1 MEQYV
6 GLDVSLKETSLCVVD
21 QTGTTLWQGKCAST
35 PESIAAVLAR
45 RAPGA
50 TRIGLESGLLST
62 WHWHALKA
70 LGLPVVCL
78 DARHV
83 KAALSLRLNKTD
95 ANDAEGLAQ
104 IVRTGWYRQVQV
116 KSLHLIRT
124 LLAAR
129 AGLVAMH
136 RDVANQIRGALK
148 TFGLVLGKVAAGAF
162 EARVRQLIAGNPLL
176 VEVIEALLKVWRT
189 TGEQLVTLHRR
200 VLRLA
205 QTDETCRRLM
215 TVPGVGAVTA
225 AAFMATV
232 DDPERFRRSSSVGA
246 YFGLTPRRCQ
256 SGDID
261 YTGRISKRGD
271 GLMRSYL
278 FEAANV
284 LLTRVSTWSTLK
296 AWGMR
301 LAKRSGATKA
311 KVALAPSWR
320 SSCIAC
326 GATARASGGRRR
338 RSADDGLNN
347 EIRRRRTVSLP
358 GRPRG
363 LCWSV
368 PNLGRLRLQHWGGR
382 SAQRHHGV
390 DDVPTPERTVDP
402 TAISEGP
409 GSLRSR
415 PQLENSAVS
424 VLVLLRPL
432 NRCCRG

>member
-78 DARHV
+78 DARHA

-116 KSLHLIRT
+116 KSLDSHLIRT

-232 DDPERFRRSSSVGA
+232 DDPERFRLSGLPASPDADRAVDDPLAQIIAKIVVVAGPAIEEPFVGDVVVHA
-246 YFGLTPRRCQ
+246 DLGADER
-256 SGDID
+256 
-261 YTGRISKRGD
+261 
-271 GLMRSYL
+271 
-278 FEAANV
+278 AV
-284 LLTRVSTWSTLK
+284 LD
-296 AWGMR
+296 
-301 LAKRSGATKA
+301 
-311 KVALAPSWR
+311 ALAADVAEMRTDERMPGTQIPLTGEASYPSA
-320 SSCIAC
+320 SPTVVLA
-326 GATARASGGRRR
+326 GADGVEMLPLPQKST
-338 RSADDGLNN
+338 RSASAN
-347 EIRRRRTVSLP
+347 T
-358 GRPRG
+358 
-363 LCWSV
+363 
-368 PNLGRLRLQHWGGR
+368 R
-382 SAQRHHGV
+382 S
-390 DDVPTPERTVDP
+390 
-402 TAISEGP
+402 
-409 GSLRSR
+409 
-415 PQLENSAVS
+415 
-424 VLVLLRPL
+424 
-432 NRCCRG
+432 

>member
-62 WHWHALKA
+62 WHWH
-70 LGLPVVCL
+70 
-78 DARHV
+78 
-83 KAALSLRLNKTD
+83 
-95 ANDAEGLAQ
+95 DAEGLAQ

-116 KSLHLIRT
+116 KSLDSHLIRT

-225 AAFMATV
+225 AAFLATV

-246 YFGLTPRRCQ
+246 YLGLTPRRCQ

-311 KVALAPSWR
+311 KVALARKLAVILHRLWR
-320 SSCIAC
+320 DGTSFRWS
-326 GATARASGGRRR
+326 TQKVSG
-338 RSADDGLNN
+338 
-347 EIRRRRTVSLP
+347 
-358 GRPRG
+358 
-363 LCWSV
+363 
-368 PNLGRLRLQHWGGR
+368 
-382 SAQRHHGV
+382 
-390 DDVPTPERTVDP
+390 
-402 TAISEGP
+402 
-409 GSLRSR
+409 
-415 PQLENSAVS
+415 
-424 VLVLLRPL
+424 
-432 NRCCRG
+432 

>member
-35 PESIAAVLAR
+35 PESLAR
-45 RAPGA
+45 RAPAA

-78 DARHV
+78 DARHA

-104 IVRTGWYRQVQV
+104 IVRTGWYRPVQV
-116 KSLHLIRT
+116 KSFDSHLILT
-124 LLAAR
+124 LLAAL

-200 VLRLA
+200 VLRLT

-246 YFGLTPRRCQ
+246 YLGLTPRRCQ
-256 SGDID
+256 SGEID

-284 LLTRVSTWSTLK
+284 LLTRVSMLK

-301 LAKRSGATKA
+301 LAKRSGATRA
-311 KVALAPSWR
+311 KVALARKLAVILHRLWR
-320 SSCIAC
+320 DGTSFRWS
-326 GATARASGGRRR
+326 TQKVSG
-338 RSADDGLNN
+338 
-347 EIRRRRTVSLP
+347 
-358 GRPRG
+358 
-363 LCWSV
+363 
-368 PNLGRLRLQHWGGR
+368 
-382 SAQRHHGV
+382 
-390 DDVPTPERTVDP
+390 
-402 TAISEGP
+402 
-409 GSLRSR
+409 
-415 PQLENSAVS
+415 
-424 VLVLLRPL
+424 
-432 NRCCRG
+432 

>member
-1 MEQYV
+1 MERYV

-78 DARHV
+78 DARHA

-116 KSLHLIRT
+116 KSLDSHLIRT

-148 TFGLVLGKVAAGAF
+148 TFGLVLGKVAAGTF

-176 VEVIEALLKVWRT
+176 VEVIETLLKVWRS
-189 TGEQLVTLHRR
+189 TGEQLATLHRR
-200 VLRLA
+200 VLRHA

-225 AAFMATV
+225 AACLATV

-246 YFGLTPRRCQ
+246 YLGLTPRRCQ

-261 YTGRISKRGD
+261 YTGRISKRI
-271 GLMRSYL
+271 R
-278 FEAANV
+278 
-284 LLTRVSTWSTLK
+284 
-296 AWGMR
+296 
-301 LAKRSGATKA
+301 GAIPFA
-311 KVALAPSWR
+311 
-320 SSCIAC
+320 
-326 GATARASGGRRR
+326 
-338 RSADDGLNN
+338 
-347 EIRRRRTVSLP
+347 
-358 GRPRG
+358 
-363 LCWSV
+363 
-368 PNLGRLRLQHWGGR
+368 
-382 SAQRHHGV
+382 
-390 DDVPTPERTVDP
+390 
-402 TAISEGP
+402 
-409 GSLRSR
+409 
-415 PQLENSAVS
+415 ENSAAAHRIFH
-424 VLVLLRPL
+424 LA
-432 NRCCRG
+432 CCVRAVGRARTCV